1 MVWPTPPKGVR
12 AGPSYSQHGHAG
24 QLGVPSWA
32 QVSRKLAGAARLSK
46 GGARGALLLAVLHG
60 YLHTYYTLRTCFTL
74 RTAYVLLFWLRGLAV
89 TPCCT
94 PVHGVPAY
102 PLPHHQ
108 ALLSGH
114 RSAFTQCCRVRLTY
128 TFIKQGVWMFSLALL
143 AFLLRLHPVPS
154 CTFREAS
161 VDDHDLG

>member
-24 QLGVPSWA
+24 QLGVPPWT
-32 QVSRKLAGAARLSK
+32 QVCRKLVGAARLSK

-74 RTAYVLLFWLRGLAV
+74 RTAYVLLFWLHGLAV

-102 PLPHHQ
+102 RLPLQ
-108 ALLSGH
+108 AFCSGCS
-114 RSAFTQCCRVRLTY
+114 SASTQCCRVRSNY
-128 TFIKQGVWMFSLALL
+128 THIRQGVWTFSLALL
-143 AFLLRLHPVPS
+143 AFLHRLPPDS
-154 CTFREAS
+154 SSTFREALPFR
-161 VDDHDLG
+161 DDLG